1 MWNQSDKNN
10 LRYSVMLSDGDG
22 KAHSSVNGNPY
33 PVSKEE
39 CINHVH
45 KRLTYHLSRVSA
57 AAKRDNVQTGGR
69 HAGQLT
75 QEVIKRLSKYY
86 SRAVSK

>member
-1 MWNQSDKNN
+1 MWNRSDKNK

-22 KAHSSVNGNPY
+22 KAHSNPY

-57 AAKRDNVQTGGR
+57 ASKWDNVQTGGQR
-69 HAGQLT
+69 FIIAHPLMKNLITNG
-75 QEVIKRLSKYY
+75 
-86 SRAVSK
+86 AV

>member
-1 MWNQSDKNN
+1 MWNRSDRNK

-22 KAHSSVNGNPY
+22 KVHSSVNGNPY

-45 KRLTYHLSRVSA
+45 KYPTYHLSRVSA
-57 AAKRDNVQTGGR
+57 AAKWDNVQTGGR
-69 HAGQLT
+69 RTGQLAH
-75 QEVIKRLSKYY
+75 EVIKRLSKYY
-86 SRAVSK
+86 R